1 VITVA
6 AAGPHAST
14 LGAMVHMRRA
24 APAHTATGV
33 ADALNGKYIYVTIL
47 QKLYISI
54 ATAHRDLLLC
64 TRFLAGA
71 STSMLA
77 DAPAAA
83 DAERARLRPTR
94 LWLRLRARDRRVRV
108 QAHALQRALRQAL
121 ESRAAGEWPSGSP
134 CRARH
139 ASPSSKV

>member
-1 VITVA
+1 
-6 AAGPHAST
+6 
-14 LGAMVHMRRA
+14 MVHMRRA

-94 LWLRLRARDRRVRV
+94 LWLRLRARATAASASRPMRSSAPCAKHWSHVRPGSGPAAPRAEPGMRH
-108 QAHALQRALRQAL
+108 QAVR
-121 ESRAAGEWPSGSP
+121 SDRAASP
-134 CRARH
+134 RT
-139 ASPSSKV
+139 

>member
-1 VITVA
+1 
-6 AAGPHAST
+6 
-14 LGAMVHMRRA
+14 MVHMRRA

-83 DAERARLRPTR
+83 DAERAR
-94 LWLRLRARDRRVRV
+94 DRRVRV

-139 ASPSSKV
+139 APPSGEV